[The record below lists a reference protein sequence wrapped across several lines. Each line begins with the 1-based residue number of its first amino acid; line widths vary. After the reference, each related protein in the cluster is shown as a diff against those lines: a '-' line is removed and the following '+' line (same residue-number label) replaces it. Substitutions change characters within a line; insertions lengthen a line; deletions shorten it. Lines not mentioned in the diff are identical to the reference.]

1 MTNSE
6 YILKTLSVFG
16 ITQDTVDV
24 IMLDASL
31 NETGYCQV
39 DACKRAMLS
48 HEALIRLMTKRNV
61 SEGGF
66 SLSWADADEALNM
79 FFKGLADETGEEQS
93 GLSTLRDISDLW

>member
-16 ITQDTVDV
+16 ITQDTVDI
-24 IMLDASL
+24 IMVDASL
-31 NETGYCQV
+31 IEAGYCDV
-39 DACKRAMLS
+39 ESCKRAMLS

-79 FFKGLADETGEEQS
+79 FFNGLAEDTGEEQS
-93 GLSTLRDISDLW
+93 GLSRLRDISDLW